1 MIGVELVQDLQTRA
15 PAHDEA
21 EAVMRECFRRGLL
34 VLTCGASSIR
44 FAPPLVITE
53 AEADRALAIFADA
66 LRTVGR

>member
-1 MIGVELVQDLQTRA
+1 VELVQDLGTRA

-66 LRTVGR
+66 LAAVRH